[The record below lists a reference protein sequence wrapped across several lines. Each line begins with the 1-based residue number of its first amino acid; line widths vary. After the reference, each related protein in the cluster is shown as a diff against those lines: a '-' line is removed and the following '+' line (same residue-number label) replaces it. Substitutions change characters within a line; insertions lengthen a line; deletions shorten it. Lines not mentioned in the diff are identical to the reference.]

1 MNVIND
7 SKHIHLTADFDEI
20 AVIVEGLRKAKV
32 AQEVAGRWDIAD
44 ELATVIEEVMNAEV
58 KID

>member
-1 MNVIND
+1 MKVIND

-20 AVIVEGLRKAKV
+20 SVIIEGLRKAKV

-44 ELATVIEEVMNAEV
+44 ELATVIEEVMSAEV
-58 KID
+58 RLY